1 MPSEK
6 NINSSQDSQSRRLG
20 VAVPP
25 SYATYVDRWAI
36 VVGISKYKDERLN
49 LKYADRDA
57 EELVKVLQSPSG
69 GAFEKERIVKL
80 VNEEATTANITRAL
94 RSFLK
99 KPAKDD
105 IVLIYFACHGA
116 PDLDRPG
123 IVYLLTHDTDPKD
136 ISGTAL
142 PMREINLSLQENLL
156 AERIIILADTCHSA
170 AIGGGIA
177 RRDGSDNS
185 NVVNSYL
192 REVSKSKGGIALLT
206 SAEANEVSFEDK
218 KWGGGHGVFTYY
230 LLEGMQGA
238 ADQKPR
244 NGIVTVGELFDY
256 VRDNVQ
262 RATDNQQ
269 HPCIGTN
276 NYDRNLPVAITAG
289 ISAQEHY
296 ELGCQLYEL
305 GLALDDKYCFE
316 SASRHLQ
323 EAINLARAAGKKFS
337 EAYLHLGLAL
347 MAAGNLSPAIE
358 AFMKAVKAD
367 IHDSAYYLGIAYLKQ
382 HEPEKAVQAFESFL
396 IKQPDS
402 DKASYTIKL
411 ISWVSPLESS
421 NYYALL
427 IGINYSETNDRL
439 LKPLQ
444 GPVNDIQIL
453 NEVLSKKY
461 GFQVKMLPDQ
471 EATYENIMA
480 SFEEL
485 KEKSKYNDVVV
496 IYYSGHGCGEL
507 IAYDTHEDDEL
518 VRQNIIE
525 IKELFKLID
534 LIPSSHKTL
543 IFDAGMTQEFEE
555 FIRKVEQTNNCTLL
569 LAASPGQWSFESVH
583 ENEQKRHGAFTYSLV
598 QELKKASEKEE
609 QGKIFHRVK
618 EAVQS
623 KFKMQVPFFWGNPS
637 QRIFS
642 ANLNSYLDIL
652 LLTFRHNYSGLTG
665 EYLQRLYEKYNKYIT
680 EPFPDFYYK
689 MGLAF
694 LEKKSYTQS
703 ITALSTALEQTKNNQ
718 SNILLALGMAQFKSQ
733 LYSKA
738 IQTFR
743 NYLEIPCT
751 ANQNNLMKE
760 VISILEQIKEPR
772 RYALLVG
779 IENYINPEIPSVQ
792 GATSDV
798 IKFKNIL
805 QSKFGFLESDITV
818 LLNKEANRHNILTAF
833 KELVEKSLIHSALF
847 YFSGNGSVDEQ
858 DNPTIVN
865 ADSRQLGIN
874 DIKLNELE
882 KIVRNANTN
891 LVSIIDANWA
901 AEHDGRE
908 YRYPLR
914 DAHYRYIPYSK
925 NENLS
930 TRAVVIRIP
939 EERDLLKIPQIGC
952 ISLFPEQIKYSKDSS
967 FWGNF
972 TERLLEE
979 LNEKDTTKLTYS
991 QLRKS
996 INKYSES
1003 EPEGELFIK
1012 NLDCNDLEQIIF
1024 NNNATLK
1031 IVHELLAKILLE
1043 PTTQII
1049 LILRRLIEQRNNVAP
1064 EEHLNLGIAY
1074 YILGEYDKSISA
1086 FQTAIDQVVGQNS
1099 RLNEEPSS
1107 TEKPYPEAH
1116 YWLGRVLYESKRDPA
1131 RAVSELRLATQQDPN
1146 NLAAHYYLG
1155 QALRAL
1161 VEQEILTEAERA
1173 FQTYLKAG
1181 APLGQEENIQEFLNS
1196 RKSEK
1201 GN

>member
-177 RRDGSDNS
+177 RRDASDNS

-296 ELGCQLYEL
+296 ELGCQLYQL
-305 GLALDDKYCFE
+305 GLKLDDKYCFD

-347 MAAGNLSPAIE
+347 MAVDRLLLAIE
-358 AFMKAVKAD
+358 AFTNAVKAD
-367 IHDSAYYLGIAYLKQ
+367 INDAAYYLGIAYLKQ
-382 HEPEKAVQAFESFL
+382 HESEKAVQAFESFL

-402 DKASYTIKL
+402 DKASYTRKL
-411 ISWVSPLESS
+411 ISWLSPLESS
-421 NYYALL
+421 NHYALL
-427 IGINYSETNDRL
+427 IGINYSGTNDKL
-439 LKPLQ
+439 FKPLQ

-453 NEVLSKKY
+453 NELLSKKY
-461 GFQVKMLPDQ
+461 GFQVKMLPDR
-471 EATYENIMA
+471 EATYENIMI
-480 SFEEL
+480 SFKEL
-485 KEKSKYNDVVV
+485 EEKSKYNDVVV
-496 IYYSGHGCGEL
+496 IYYGGHEMDGQL
-507 IAYDTHEDDEL
+507 IAYDTNVDNEG
-518 VRQNIIE
+518 VRHNVIE
-525 IKELFKLID
+525 IKELYKLID

-543 IFDAGMTQEFEE
+543 ILDSVISQEFEE
-555 FIRKVEQTNNCTLL
+555 FIRKVKQTNNCTLF
-569 LAASPGQWSFESVH
+569 LAASPGQFSYEVAFEGK
-583 ENEQKRHGAFTYSLV
+583 KRNGVFTYLLV
-598 QELKKASEKEE
+598 KELNQALEKEE

-618 EAVQS
+618 EAVKS
-623 KFKMQVPFFWGNPS
+623 KFDGKQVPCFNGNPN
-637 QRIFS
+637 QNFFTEK
-642 ANLNSYLDIL
+642 LNYCPDTLA
-652 LLTFRHNYSGLTG
+652 LTFRCNYSGLTG
-665 EYLQRLYEKYNKYIT
+665 AYLQRLYEKYNQYIT
-680 EPFPDFYYK
+680 NPFPDFYYAV
-689 MGLAF
+689 GLAF
-694 LEKKSYTQS
+694 LEKNNYTQA

-718 SNILLALGMAQFKSQ
+718 SNILFALGTAQLKSQ
-733 LYSKA
+733 LYREA

-743 NYLEIPCT
+743 NYLQIPCT

-779 IENYINPEIPSVQ
+779 IEDYINAEISSVQ

-798 IKFKNIL
+798 IKLKNIL
-805 QSKFGFLESDITV
+805 QNKLGFLESDITV

-833 KELVEKSLIHSALF
+833 KELVEKSLIYPALF

-858 DNPTIVN
+858 DNPTIVS

-891 LVSIIDANWA
+891 LVSFIDANWA
-901 AEHDGRE
+901 ATSESETLQENR
-908 YRYPLR
+908 
-914 DAHYRYIPYSK
+914 YRYIPYSK

-930 TRAVVIRIP
+930 TRAAVYLIP

-952 ISLFPEQIKYSKDSS
+952 ISLFPEQIKYSKDSIYVEK
-967 FWGNF
+967 F
-972 TERLLEE
+972 TEYLLEQ
-979 LNEKDTTKLTYS
+979 LNEKDTMKLTYS
-991 QLRKS
+991 HLKNY
-996 INKYSES
+996 ISEKA
-1003 EPEGELFIK
+1003 ENLLFIK
-1012 NLDCNDLEQIIF
+1012 NSDRNDLEQIIF

-1031 IVHELLAKILLE
+1031 TVHELLAKIVLE
-1043 PTTQII
+1043 PTTQIV
-1049 LILRRLIEQRNNVAP
+1049 LILKRLIEQRNNVAP

-1074 YILGEYDKSISA
+1074 YILGEYDKSISEL
-1086 FQTAIDQVVGQNS
+1086 QIAIDQVLGQNS
-1099 RLNEEPSS
+1099 RFNEQASS
-1107 TEKPYPEAH
+1107 PDKHYPEAH
-1116 YWLGRVLYESKRDPA
+1116 YWLGRVLHESKRDPA

-1181 APLGQEENIQEFLNS
+1181 APLGQEENIQEFLKT